1 MTSAGGELEMLAVA
15 TRFGRA
21 GVVVKR
27 AVLNVNLQRNTAG
40 RGCFHQAGKKDLLKT
55 SYF

>member
-40 RGCFHQAGKKDLLKT
+40 RGCFHQAGKKI
-55 SYF
+55 F